1 MNHRIKWLLITLCI
15 SLERINCESQNQQW
29 SKPEQSLSRQNNDWI
44 PVEGKCLTCRP
55 NRDLETQSTNEQ
67 IGKILSPPHLP
78 GSPPAPSLQQVQFV
92 QNKQPRILP
101 FEPNYSQYN
110 NRFTNDNTKHN
121 QVQSTKLFPQES
133 QKPFNQYDG
142 NPFLKQSF
150 SLPSQVI
157 SQQQPVQQ
165 QSVPQQK
172 FSFNEP
178 YPFTRP
184 LKTVDSTTPKIIYQP
199 KIRFPDNEPP
209 KLIPNNKITSQN
221 TDEIQLLYIP
231 VETLQRGRKNMKE
244 LFNQNQYQPPLSQ
257 GFVSPQF
264 NLQYSPIPK
273 QTENQFYFPSSL
285 SQAPYLQLNQLPPQR
300 PDTVYTNIS
309 KNFLQPYF
317 TVNGLYNPVSQIAP
331 IPTKHPDLHFYNILQ
346 PGLFNPNQIKMP
358 EQLFKSQQ
366 ASPRQPILAE
376 PAQPGL
382 PLPQGMY
389 IQNTIP
395 TFTDVYSPTTA
406 EMIRSTEFTT
416 QKSIYKTVPTASK
429 YPDFNYQ
436 YVTTNPQTSTTHNQ
450 QYIAEQ
456 NKASPLNQQYFAEQS
471 KISSQKQNLSDFMQF
486 SQESRIPL
494 LKTSSTEEPGSS
506 NYPIPHQ
513 PPLSFYME
521 KLHNPK
527 VNDVLYLLKDAKTIP
542 VLDVIESEPP
552 QVFVGP
558 SELPPPKGYIKFE
571 LPYLSSLDYN
581 RIERMID
588 RLPFFVAPLNFKPPP
603 GYSKIPFPA
612 PHIGSVVL
620 SNTSALQTNLLDNS
634 NEHKYK
640 ATTLQQFSPQPG
652 LSTITPQLTSE
663 INSLI
668 DTPFSISSDQTLFKN
683 SVVASEPINFKNYPA
698 SSADSITSRNYPTSS
713 SEQVTLRNH
722 PSSLSEA
729 ATFKNYP
736 VPTEE
741 ITKKPIFKSTY
752 RPSSVSEQPK
762 RYNNR
767 QRKPI
772 YRGYPTSTEIT
783 PTHGE
788 TTTVTSESSQK
799 YYSERTKN
807 NNNYVEFNTK
817 AKFNINNGNEVLL
830 NTPAPV
836 PENMYQLPITTT
848 VNSQQPSA
856 VQQKHNLDYSSNS
869 QPSTDQQTHNFD
881 FSSFFSNFQNEL
893 SQTQSTNKTNAF
905 EPQKPT
911 QNVEFHSTNNQNYPF
926 YSSQFTTNVKLES
939 AINQVNNNDS
949 ETTVQPNFNFNNVKP
964 LSQYNPFSKN
974 EDTLVINNTETETT
988 TTQSQLNEFQFW
1000 NQNQFYKVNP
1010 STVNYFSSTVDYQT
1024 PDASTLIPETKTKPP
1039 KTSSTFTSESN
1050 FASNHQKEDQKQVS
1064 SSSTE
1069 ITQQTTSSTYRPRIK
1084 QRLPPSRYHQ
1094 FKYTTEK
1101 ENTDFELQKNI
1112 DEQQNTK
1119 QLPASIFESSTHSD
1133 AISQSDIISLSTV
1146 SQELSTKSDIKHRR
1160 RRPIRPTQ
1168 STSVTEHSTSTSR
1181 SYYRTRATRYP
1192 TGAGSEKYRT
1202 RRPIANSESTE
1213 TLNSE
1218 WSSYSFPSSAST
1230 SNDITNLLDN
1240 QPRVNTYH
1248 ENKNDPNVPI
1258 YWSESISNQSG
1269 QNIDVSST
1277 TETNSEIAS
1286 EENSTENS
1294 PWIPSKQNTI
1304 PKEYSIYTPTG
1315 QNQKFFTEEVFENK
1329 TENAAERKDETYP
1342 ETKNSIKGAPKIT
1355 LYEEPSSSIAVT
1367 DNNEHPSEEPPS
1379 SSEINYDEEV
1389 KKEKDDNQKKAHDP
1403 QDEKKISG
1411 RRRGT
1416 WVRRIRIK
1424 RPQDVLETAES
1435 QNLGR
1440 ITENTL
1446 QNLDAKTLSKAEEK
1460 EDFKP
1465 ITIGTTSIINDTV
1478 VSTESITE
1486 KEEIK
1491 FTTVL
1496 PTTIEKDNYANLQN
1510 NFAQMLSDFLNSKD
1524 QGTKSVNKLERSNVS
1539 TENSISYI
1547 LGLDNNNNRVYVDN
1561 SSSSS
1566 SISGSLISNSVTT
1579 PDEVITIT
1587 NLPFLNTELPEQ
1599 STTTEETSETYI
1611 PNSQISTSTTT
1622 EISLETEICYRG
1634 KCVKTKK
1641 SKASDL
1647 LPVE

>member
-1 MNHRIKWLLITLCI
+1 MVYFVYCLQNMNHLIKWLLITLCI
-15 SLERINCESQNQQW
+15 SLERNNCEPQNQQW
-29 SKPEQSLSRQNNDWI
+29 SKPEQNLSGQNNDWI
-44 PVEGKCLTCRP
+44 PVQGKCLTCRP

-67 IGKILSPPHLP
+67 IGKILSPPRLP
-78 GSPPAPSLQQVQFV
+78 SSSSAPSLQQVQFV

-101 FEPNYSQYN
+101 FEPYYSQYN
-110 NRFTNDNTKHN
+110 NRFTNDNTKQY

-150 SLPSQVI
+150 SLPPQVI
-157 SQQQPVQQ
+157 SQKQPLQQ

-172 FSFNEP
+172 FPLNEP
-178 YPFTRP
+178 YPFTLP

-209 KLIPNNKITSQN
+209 KLIPKNKITSQN

-244 LFNQNQYQPPLSQ
+244 LFNQNQYQPPLPQ
-257 GFVSPQF
+257 DFVSPQF

-317 TVNGLYNPVSQIAP
+317 TVNGLYNPVSQMAP
-331 IPTKHPDLHFYNILQ
+331 VPTKHPDLHFYNILQ

-366 ASPRQPILAE
+366 APLRQSILTE

-382 PLPQGMY
+382 KLPQGMY

-395 TFTDVYSPTTA
+395 TFTDVYSPTTP

-416 QKSIYKTVPTASK
+416 QKSIHKPVPTASK

-436 YVTTNPQTSTTHNQ
+436 YVTTNPQTSASHSQ
-450 QYIAEQ
+450 QYIIEQ
-456 NKASPLNQQYFAEQS
+456 NKASPLSQQYFPEQN
-471 KISSQKQNLSDFMQF
+471 KISSQRQNLSDFTQF

-494 LKTSSTEEPGSS
+494 LKTSSPEEPGSF
-506 NYPIPHQ
+506 NYPVPHQ

-542 VLDVIESEPP
+542 ILDVIENEPP
-552 QVFVGP
+552 QIFVGP

-620 SNTSALQTNLLDNS
+620 SNTSALQTNLFDNS

-640 ATTLQQFSPQPG
+640 ATTLRQFSAQSE

-668 DTPFSISSDQTLFKN
+668 GTSFSIPSDQTSFKN
-683 SVVASEPINFKNYPA
+683 SILASEPINFKNYPA
-698 SSADSITSRNYPTSS
+698 STANSITSRNYPTSS
-713 SEQVTLRNH
+713 SAQVILRNH
-722 PSSLSEA
+722 PGSSSES

-741 ITKKPIFKSTY
+741 IPKKPIFKSTY
-752 RPSSVSEQPK
+752 RPSLVSEQPK

-772 YRGYPTSTEIT
+772 YRGYPTTTEIT
-783 PTHGE
+783 PTRDE

-799 YYSERTKN
+799 YYSERIK

-817 AKFNINNGNEVLL
+817 AKFNINNGSEILL
-830 NTPAPV
+830 NTPTPA

-848 VNSQQPSA
+848 VKAQQPSTD
-856 VQQKHNLDYSSNS
+856 QHRHNLDYSSNS
-869 QPSTDQQTHNFD
+869 QQPSTNQQTHNFD

-893 SQTQSTNKTNAF
+893 SQTQSTNKDNAF

-911 QNVEFHSTNNQNYPF
+911 QNVEFHSTNDQNYPF
-926 YSSQFTTNVKLES
+926 YSSQPTTDVKLES
-939 AINQVNNNDS
+939 AISQVNNTEF
-949 ETTVQPNFNFNNVKP
+949 ETTVQPNFNVNNVKP
-964 LSQYNPFSKN
+964 LSQYNPFFEN
-974 EDTLVINNTETETT
+974 EDTFVINNTETTT
-988 TTQSQLNEFQFW
+988 IKTSSQLNEFQFW

-1024 PDASTLIPETKTKPP
+1024 PDASTLIPETKTRPP
-1039 KTSSTFTSESN
+1039 KTSTFTPESN
-1050 FASNHQKEDQKQVS
+1050 FASNYQTEDQKQVS
-1064 SSSTE
+1064 YSRTE
-1069 ITQQTTSSTYRPRIK
+1069 ITQQPTSSTYRPRIK
-1084 QRLPPSRYHQ
+1084 QKLPPSRYHQ

-1101 ENTDFELQKNI
+1101 DNTNFELQRNI
-1112 DEQQNTK
+1112 NERQNTK
-1119 QLPASIFESSTHSD
+1119 QLPASISDNFFESSTHSN
-1133 AISQSDIISLSTV
+1133 AILQSDIMLQSTE

-1168 STSVTEHSTSTSR
+1168 SNIFTSVTEQSTSTSR
-1181 SYYRTRATRYP
+1181 SSYRTRATRYP
-1192 TGAGSEKYRT
+1192 TGVSSEKYRT
-1202 RRPIANSESTE
+1202 RKPITSSESTE

-1230 SNDITNLLDN
+1230 SNDITNLLNN

-1248 ENKNDPNVPI
+1248 ENKNDPNVPS
-1258 YWSESISNQSG
+1258 YWLESISNQPT
-1269 QNIDVSST
+1269 QITDVSST
-1277 TETNSEIAS
+1277 TETNSEVAS

-1304 PKEYSIYTPTG
+1304 SREYPIYTPTG
-1315 QNQKFFTEEVFENK
+1315 QNQKFSTEEVFENK
-1329 TENAAERKDETYP
+1329 TENAVEKKVETNL
-1342 ETKNSIKGAPKIT
+1342 ETKPSIKGAPKIT
-1355 LYEEPSSSIAVT
+1355 LYEESSSTAIT
-1367 DNNEHPSEEPPS
+1367 EINEHPNEEPPS
-1379 SSEINYDEEV
+1379 SSERNYDEEV
-1389 KKEKDDNQKKAHDP
+1389 KKDKGDNQKKAHDP
-1403 QDEKKISG
+1403 QDEKK
-1411 RRRGT
+1411 
-1416 WVRRIRIK
+1416 V
-1424 RPQDVLETAES
+1424 
-1435 QNLGR
+1435 
-1440 ITENTL
+1440 NTYTLNSSL
-1446 QNLDAKTLSKAEEK
+1446 QNKYKT
-1460 EDFKP
+1460 
-1465 ITIGTTSIINDTV
+1465 
-1478 VSTESITE
+1478 
-1486 KEEIK
+1486 
-1491 FTTVL
+1491 
-1496 PTTIEKDNYANLQN
+1496 
-1510 NFAQMLSDFLNSKD
+1510 
-1524 QGTKSVNKLERSNVS
+1524 
-1539 TENSISYI
+1539 
-1547 LGLDNNNNRVYVDN
+1547 
-1561 SSSSS
+1561 
-1566 SISGSLISNSVTT
+1566 SGKH
-1579 PDEVITIT
+1579 
-1587 NLPFLNTELPEQ
+1587 
-1599 STTTEETSETYI
+1599 
-1611 PNSQISTSTTT
+1611 
-1622 EISLETEICYRG
+1622 C
-1634 KCVKTKK
+1634 
-1641 SKASDL
+1641 
-1647 LPVE
+1647 